1 MARPMPCAAPVTIAI
16 LLLRALLISAPP
28 GLVAGLSL

>member
-1 MARPMPCAAPVTIAI
+1 MPCAAPVTIAI
-16 LLLRALLISAPP
+16 LLLLALLISAPP